1 MEELLKIAYKNFMDT
16 EDVTNSKSVRIINEQ
31 WNKTEEAM
39 KKFKDILSEKLFT
52 EINDIVYYGSADLQ
66 EAAFIAGFSY
76 CAKFLTNGKTDLLP
90 ND

>member
-31 WNKTEEAM
+31 WEKTEESM
-39 KKFKDILSEKLFT
+39 EKFKDILSEKLFA